1 MGWEALEPQVNAA
14 AENVKTLKAGG
25 EKEKID
31 AAVAALLDIK
41 NQFRAA
47 LETAIAAAPDAA
59 TKEMLTA
66 KLPPA
71 PKPSNK
77 DKKAAK
83 KEAKAEGGVAP
94 ADAEKAANIK
104 AAEDA
109 KLAARAK
116 KKAEAEAKAAAP
128 AAPKPEAAKPAAAK
142 PAAAPA
148 VAATAGEKAKP
159 INKNLEL
166 HYTKEAAPLLAI
178 VAAKL
183 AKVETVLKKV
193 EAKQLPAGVTSMLVL
208 PLGQGKLSG
217 GLTVARYFAR
227 LPPASGVPS
236 LLYGTPGDAMSASQV
251 DEYIESS
258 EVLATTTDAAPLGEI
273 LAALNRRLAM
283 RATLCGH
290 ALSLADAAVWLG
302 LKRNPAAEQSAQKG
316 GGGPHLRRWLKFVEG
331 SAACSAVA
339 EQFFGVQK
347 DLGSMDGMQ
356 LTGATMGEVVT
367 RFPPEPSGHL
377 HIGHVKAALLNS
389 YYATRY
395 EGKMLLRFDDTNP
408 SKEKEEYEEAIV
420 KDLARLNIV
429 PNSVSHTSDWFKE
442 IKEITVRM
450 IKEGL
455 AYVDPR
461 EQEVQQKERYE
472 KKDGPHR
479 TASVEENLR
488 LFDEMHKASEEGL
501 KCCLR
506 AKINLQS
513 DNGALRDPTI
523 FRCNL
528 TPHAQTKDT
537 YKAYPTYDLA
547 CPIVDSLEGVTH
559 ALRDR
564 QYSDRDAQYQWF
576 ITNLRLRKVELE
588 GFSRINFVK
597 TLLSKRKLQ
606 WLIDHKMAEEWDDA
620 RFPTVAGILRRGM
633 TVEGLK
639 SFILSMGAS
648 KNTNLMAWD
657 KLWNF
662 NLKVIDPLS
671 PRYMA
676 LLSDG
681 IVKMT
686 VSGAPATPYMQTMPM
701 HPKEPDLG
709 KKVRTFAPT
718 VLLGGED
725 AVTLAEG
732 EEVTLMSW
740 GNVII
745 KSITKDGKGSV
756 TAIAADNNPAGD
768 VKKTKKKL
776 TWLAETPDLV
786 DVELVDL
793 DFLITKDK
801 PEEDDKLE
809 DILERNS
816 YLPFKAKAEAS
827 LRTLKRGETIQV
839 ERRGFYVCDAP
850 YVRPDD
856 PVRLLFVPDGKKLY
870 GVIEK

>member
-1 MGWEALEPQVNAA
+1 M
-14 AENVKTLKAGG
+14 
-25 EKEKID
+25 
-31 AAVAALLDIK
+31 
-41 NQFRAA
+41 
-47 LETAIAAAPDAA
+47 
-59 TKEMLTA
+59 
-66 KLPPA
+66 
-71 PKPSNK
+71 
-77 DKKAAK
+77 
-83 KEAKAEGGVAP
+83 
-94 ADAEKAANIK
+94 
-104 AAEDA
+104 
-109 KLAARAK
+109 
-116 KKAEAEAKAAAP
+116 
-128 AAPKPEAAKPAAAK
+128 
-142 PAAAPA
+142 
-148 VAATAGEKAKP
+148 
-159 INKNLEL
+159 
-166 HYTKEAAPLLAI
+166 
-178 VAAKL
+178 
-183 AKVETVLKKV
+183 
-193 EAKQLPAGVTSMLVL
+193 
-208 PLGQGKLSG
+208 
-217 GLTVARYFAR
+217 
-227 LPPASGVPS
+227 
-236 LLYGTPGDAMSASQV
+236 
-251 DEYIESS
+251 
-258 EVLATTTDAAPLGEI
+258 
-273 LAALNRRLAM
+273 
-283 RATLCGH
+283 
-290 ALSLADAAVWLG
+290 
-302 LKRNPAAEQSAQKG
+302 
-316 GGGPHLRRWLKFVEG
+316 
-331 SAACSAVA
+331 
-339 EQFFGVQK
+339 
-347 DLGSMDGMQ
+347 
-356 LTGATMGEVVT
+356 
-367 RFPPEPSGHL
+367 
-377 HIGHVKAALLNS
+377 
-389 YYATRY
+389 
-395 EGKMLLRFDDTNP
+395 
-408 SKEKEEYEEAIV
+408 
-420 KDLARLNIV
+420 
-429 PNSVSHTSDWFKE
+429 
-442 IKEITVRM
+442 
-450 IKEGL
+450 
-455 AYVDPR
+455 
-461 EQEVQQKERYE
+461 
-472 KKDGPHR
+472 
-479 TASVEENLR
+479 
-488 LFDEMHKASEEGL
+488 
-501 KCCLR
+501 
-506 AKINLQS
+506 
-513 DNGALRDPTI
+513 
-523 FRCNL
+523 
-528 TPHAQTKDT
+528 
-537 YKAYPTYDLA
+537 
-547 CPIVDSLEGVTH
+547 
-559 ALRDR
+559 
-564 QYSDRDAQYQWF
+564 
-576 ITNLRLRKVELE
+576 ELE